1 MPAFFSRL
9 SSFFSFGVRVGGFL
23 TFFFASSLLLMPDMV
38 VDGAVG
44 CSDIGAG
51 PHDPAET
58 P

>member
-1 MPAFFSRL
+1 L